1 MDWKN
6 LITFALLIINSWRD
20 LRSRE
25 ICFIPTVIYGLAGI
39 LYKFFTAGHSLY
51 NLIPDLIPGLF
62 LLLIG
67 KISREKVGYGDGL
80 VILTTGI
87 WIGFTDC
94 LLTLT
99 TGLFMAFIFS
109 AVLLAL
115 KKFKRDTE
123 LPFIPFLLFSYL
135 GRMFLS

>member
-62 LLLIG
+62 LLL
-67 KISREKVGYGDGL
+67 
-80 VILTTGI
+80 TTGI
-87 WIGFTDC
+87 WIGFTNC

-115 KKFKRDTE
+115 KKFKGDTE